1 MTSKKSCK
9 KLKIL
14 KGLYS
19 TSPKS
24 TDHAWII
31 VADLLTGKSN
41 KYMNVK
47 KSSKNAHI
55 KDVWETACIIQIL
68 MEQFHSSA
76 KIAETFDEME
86 TKMKNKLETLKIEAQ
101 RETEEGKRA
110 LSVDQFVYSSFI

>member
-19 TSPKS
+19 TSSKS

-41 KYMNVK
+41 QSMNVK
-47 KSSKNAHI
+47 KSSKNTDI
-55 KDVWETACIIQIL
+55 KDV
-68 MEQFHSSA
+68 
-76 KIAETFDEME
+76 
-86 TKMKNKLETLKIEAQ
+86 
-101 RETEEGKRA
+101 
-110 LSVDQFVYSSFI
+110 